1 MMSDIFNLNV
11 NELTTVGSV
20 GIGVTDPI
28 YSLEVQGQ
36 AGIELFSSTTSGN
49 VLNFRPSLGDASK
62 YNMSISAF
70 DHSGGGVGTADGL
83 SINGFDGV
91 SIATGASSVR
101 QERMR
106 ITSGGSV
113 GIGTDAPS
121 ASAILDAQSTTKG
134 VRMPNMTTTQKNAIA
149 SPAAGLMV
157 YDTTLAKLCVYT
169 TAWETITST

>member
-1 MMSDIFNLNV
+1 MSDIFNLNV

-20 GIGVTDPI
+20 GIGTSSPGAKLQVT
-28 YSLEVQGQ
+28 
-36 AGIELFSSTTSGN
+36 
-49 VLNFRPSLGDASK
+49 AS
-62 YNMSISAF
+62 NS
-70 DHSGGGVGTADGL
+70 
-83 SINGFDGV
+83 
-91 SIATGASSVR
+91 GASAVYNGTLIVEQGSAPSIQILSANSQVQTIKFGDPQDGDIGR
-101 QERMR
+101 IEYSHSEDSMRFATNNTDRMR
-106 ITSGGSV
+106 ITSAGSV

-134 VRMPNMTTTQKNAIA
+134 VRMPNMTTTEKNAIS